1 MTAITKDAD
10 LSEIAELHKSP
21 LQQQTPADEPGRPV
35 FVLLHDALHPRDHEP
50 TPKTSTPD
58 FFKFLKV

>member
-21 LQQQTPADEPGRPV
+21 LQQ
-35 FVLLHDALHPRDHEP
+35 
-50 TPKTSTPD
+50 
-58 FFKFLKV
+58 